1 MNQERLTADSLEF
14 EGRLDGAAF
23 GGQNVDTADA
33 IQRQLGL
40 LPVLQRQLA
49 DIQEKLA
56 VLMDSYPSVDLRKE
70 WYTPAEFAEVVGK
83 TRYTVSEWCRL
94 ERVNA
99 TKAESGRGRSR
110 EWRISHEELERY
122 RQSGLLA
129 LKYPGM

>member
-1 MNQERLTADSLEF
+1 MNQERLTANAIEF

-23 GGQNVDTADA
+23 GGQSAGAADE
-33 IQRQLGL
+33 IQRQLTL
-40 LPVLQRQLA
+40 LPVLQSQIA

-56 VLMDSYPSVDLRKE
+56 VLMEGFSSVEQRKD
-70 WYTPAEFAEVVGK
+70 WYTPAEFAELVGK

-99 TKAESGRGRSR
+99 SKAESGRGRSR

-122 RQSGLLA
+122 QQSGLLA